1 MLIAS
6 SVAEPTDL
14 HRVIHAAHGFGR
26 FVRSLVGLDRQ
37 AATTAFAEFLDGRTA
52 SADQIQFVHLIV
64 DYLTRYGTMS
74 PKLLFESPLT
84 DNAPSGIASV
94 FPPVDAA
101 GIIAVVTA
109 LNDTADAG

>member
-1 MLIAS
+1 
-6 SVAEPTDL
+6 
-14 HRVIHAAHGFGR
+14 
-26 FVRSLVGLDRQ
+26 
-37 AATTAFAEFLDGRTA
+37 
-52 SADQIQFVHLIV
+52 
-64 DYLTRYGTMS
+64 MS

-109 LNDTADAG
+109 LNDTADAS